1 MSIIPL
7 EAAWLLG
14 EFAPVFTQPTFRRS
28 MLLLLGAILTTGRR
42 TVANVLR
49 TVGNLAQGDPSSFQ
63 RVLSSARWS
72 GLQLACALTRVIVRC
87 FYSSGVILLAG
98 DDTVDEHRGKKVYGK
113 SRHRDAV
120 RSSHSYT
127 AHRYGHKWVVLSIL
141 VKFPFARRYWALPV
155 LVALYRSPKD
165 NRARGRPHKTP
176 VELMRL
182 LLRILL
188 RWFPGRD
195 FQFAGDGGFGTH
207 ELSRF
212 AQQSGGRLSLVS
224 RFRGDA
230 NLYAP
235 APPAR
240 KSKKG
245 GRPRLKGAKMPS
257 PQDVV
262 AKATNRQRLTVAWY
276 GGTVR
281 RVEVVTA
288 IGHWYKSGEGLM
300 PVRWVYVHDRSG
312 THRDDYL
319 FTTNVNMTPQ
329 EIIEAYTRRWNIE
342 TTFEEMRAHLGLE
355 TTRGWS
361 RWTVL
366 RAAPCLF
373 GLYTVV
379 TLLYWGLPRRYKDGV
394 RLSWA
399 GKTETTFSDAITA
412 VRRWLWTGWV
422 FETTGHDHAFAKL
435 PRRLRSTLLY
445 ALAPAA

>member
-1 MSIIPL
+1 MNIIPL
-7 EAAWLLG
+7 EATWLLN
-14 EFAPVFTQPTFRRS
+14 EFAPVFSQPTFRRS

-49 TVGNLAQGDPSSFQ
+49 TVGGLAQGDPSSFQ

-72 GLQLACALTRVIVRC
+72 GLQLACVLTRVLVRC
-87 FYSSGVILLAG
+87 FYARGVILLAG
-98 DDTVDEHRGKKVYGK
+98 DDTVAEHRGKNVYGK
-113 SRHRDAV
+113 ARHRDAV

-141 VKFPFARRYWALPV
+141 VKFPFARRFWALPV

-165 NRARGRPHKTP
+165 NQARGRKHQTP
-176 VELMRL
+176 VALMRL
-182 LLRILL
+182 LLRLML
-188 RWFPGRD
+188 RWFPGRT

-230 NLYAP
+230 NLYEP
-235 APPAR
+235 APPVR
-240 KSKKG
+240 TSKQG
-245 GRPRLKGAKMPS
+245 GRPRCKGAKLPS

-262 AKATNRQRLTVAWY
+262 ATARTRQRLTVAWY
-276 GGTVR
+276 GGSQR
-281 RVEVVTA
+281 QVEVVTA
-288 IGHWYKSGEGLM
+288 LAHWYKNGEGLVA
-300 PVRWVYVHDRSG
+300 VRWVYVHDCSG

-319 FTTNVNMTPQ
+319 FTTNVHLSAQ

-342 TTFEEMRAHLGLE
+342 TTFEEMRSYVGLE
-355 TTRGWS
+355 STRGWS

-366 RAAPCLF
+366 RTAPCLF

-379 TLLYWGLPRRYKDGV
+379 ALLYWALPRRSKEGGQ
-394 RLSWA
+394 LHWQ
-399 GKTETTFSDAITA
+399 GKADTTFSDAITA

-422 FETTGHDHAFAKL
+422 FKAIGPNDAFAKL
-435 PRRLRSTLLY
+435 PQRLRSILLY

>member
-7 EAAWLLG
+7 EAAWLLND
-14 EFAPVFTQPTFRRS
+14 FAPVFTQPTFQRS

-42 TVANVLR
+42 TVANIRR
-49 TVGNLAQGDPSSFQ
+49 TVGSLAQGDPSSFQ

-72 GLQLACALTRVIVRC
+72 GLQLACALTRTIVRC

-165 NRARGRPHKTP
+165 NRARGRRHKTP
-176 VELMRL
+176 VELIRL

-188 RWFPGRD
+188 RWFPGRE

-212 AQQSGGRLSLVS
+212 AQQSDGRLSLVS

-230 NLYAP
+230 NLYAS

-240 KSKKG
+240 KSNKG

-262 AKATNRQRLTVAWY
+262 AKATSRQRLMVAWY
-276 GGTVR
+276 GGAVR

-288 IGHWYKSGEGLM
+288 LGHWYKSGEGLV

-319 FTTNVNMTPQ
+319 FTTNVNRTAQ

-379 TLLYWGLPRRYKDGV
+379 ALLYWGLPQRYKDGV
-394 RLSWA
+394 RLSWE
-399 GKTETTFSDAITA
+399 GKKDTTFSDAITA
-412 VRRWLWTGWV
+412 VRRWLWTDWV
-422 FETTGHDHAFAKL
+422 FATTGHDHAFAKL
-435 PRRLRSTLLY
+435 PRCFRSTLLD

>member
-1 MSIIPL
+1 MDIVPQ
-7 EAAWLLG
+7 EATWLLG
-14 EFAPVFTQPTFRRS
+14 EFASVFTQPTYRRA
-28 MLLLLGAILTTGRR
+28 MLLMLGAILTTGRR

-49 TVGNLAQGDPSSFQ
+49 TVGGLAQGEPSTFQ

-72 GLQLACALTRVIVRC
+72 GLRLACILTGIIVRC
-87 FYSSGVILLAG
+87 FYSSGIILLAG

-127 AHRYGHKWVVLSIL
+127 AHRYGHKWVVLTIL
-141 VKFPFARRYWALPV
+141 VKFPFAQRFWALPI

-165 NRARGRPHKTP
+165 NRARGRRHQTP
-176 VELMRL
+176 VELMQL
-182 LLRILL
+182 LLRVLL
-188 RWFPGRD
+188 RWFPGRE

-212 AQQSGGRLSLVS
+212 ARASGGRLTLIS

-230 NLYAP
+230 NLYEP
-235 APPAR
+235 APPPR
-240 KSKKG
+240 QNKKG
-245 GRPRLKGAKMPS
+245 GRPRLKGAKMPR
-257 PQDVV
+257 PQEVV
-262 AKATNRQRLTVAWY
+262 AKTKKKQRLTVAWY
-276 GGTVR
+276 GATQR

-288 IGHWYKSGEGLM
+288 IGHWYKNGEGLV
-300 PVRWVYVHDRSG
+300 PVRWVYVHDLNG

-319 FTTNVNMTPQ
+319 FTTNVNLSAQ

-373 GLYTVV
+373 GLYSVV
-379 TLLYWGLPRRYKDGV
+379 ALLYWSLPRKHTEGAKLR
-394 RLSWA
+394 WE
-399 GKTETTFSDAITA
+399 GKTGTTFSDAITA
-412 VRRWLWTGWV
+412 VRRWLWTTWA
-422 FETTGHDHAFAKL
+422 FKTAGHKDAFAKL
-435 PRRLRSTLLY
+435 PRRFRLTLLH

>member
-7 EAAWLLG
+7 EATWLLS
-14 EFAPVFTQPTFRRS
+14 EFSPVFTQPTFRRS

-72 GLQLACALTRVIVRC
+72 GLQLACALTRVMVRC
-87 FYSSGVILLAG
+87 FYASGVILLAG

-165 NRARGRPHKTP
+165 NRGRGRAHKTP

-212 AQQSGGRLSLVS
+212 AQQSDGRLSLVS

-230 NLYAP
+230 NLYEP
-235 APPAR
+235 APQVR
-240 KSKKG
+240 KSNKG
-245 GRPRLKGAKMPS
+245 GRPRLKGAKSPQ

-262 AKATNRQRLTVAWY
+262 AKAAKRQRLTVAWY

-281 RVEVVTA
+281 RVAVVTA
-288 IGHWYKSGEGLM
+288 VGHWYKHGHGLV
-300 PVRWVYVHDRSG
+300 PIRWVYVHDLNG

-319 FTTNVNMTPQ
+319 FTTNVNLFAQ

-366 RAAPCLF
+366 RAAPSLF

-379 TLLYWGLPRRYKDGV
+379 ALLYWALPRRYKDGV
-394 RLSWA
+394 QLTWQ

-412 VRRWLWTGWV
+412 VRRWLWTRWV
-422 FETTGHDHAFAKL
+422 FETTRHDHAFAKL
-435 PRRLRSTLLY
+435 PRRFRQTLLY